1 MRKLFVF
8 ALVTMLV
15 AAGLGFAGGEEETSA
30 AAAMSDGG
38 PIYGGTFTL
47 APRWGNKPGS
57 PDPADGQGGR
67 TWYHELIQETPMIG
81 DFDTFGPRGSGEWD
95 FKLIGAIPMK
105 YIKGNLIENWEVDQS
120 KITWTVKRGIYW
132 APTEAQS
139 AWMDAR
145 EFTAEDLAADLR
157 HWATGPEGARLLANK
172 DANIYAQ
179 GDDVIIEFVEFDF
192 ILNATLGLSRP
203 GFVGAPEM
211 LEDGRIARW
220 EDQVG
225 TGPFMFAE
233 YVPDQFFRMVKNPNY
248 RGTTMVDGEE
258 YQLPF
263 LDEFIIPLANDESF
277 EEAALRTGIADG
289 GPSVYGT
296 HWDTLDRTAP
306 DLIQDRLPIS
316 FGGTF
321 AFNTSKPPFDNR
333 DVRRALLV
341 GTNLD
346 DFAAQRGA
354 KGVDLPEHW
363 WPIYPSLASYT
374 PQSELP
380 PETAMLYEYDPEK
393 AKQMLADAGYP
404 DGFTVNFYTGN
415 WNTILQQA
423 AIMKD
428 QWAKMG
434 VEFNIVVNDAAT
446 HRQAVEE
453 RAYDMTRMGYGSGNP
468 VRDMPNNWASWG
480 TRNQYEFNDPKFDE
494 LARAMQAE
502 MDADKRD
509 AIIKEAA
516 VHILN
521 EVPAI
526 PLAVKAISQ
535 AWWPWVKNYYGEF
548 RWINDDTYVMPW
560 GWAWIDPSIKQE
572 MGF

>member
-8 ALVTMLV
+8 ALAMML
-15 AAGLGFAGGEEETSA
+15 AAGLGFAGGEEETTASA
-30 AAAMSDGG
+30 ATMSDGG

-47 APRWGNKPGS
+47 APRWANKPGS

-105 YIKGNLIENWEVDQS
+105 FIKGNLIENWEVDQS
-120 KITWTVKRGIYW
+120 KITWTVKKGIFW
-132 APTEAQS
+132 APTESQS

-248 RGTTMVDGEE
+248 RGTTMVDGKE

-296 HWDTLDRTAP
+296 HWDTLRRRLRAP
-306 DLIQDRLPIS
+306 GPSAR
-316 FGGTF
+316 G
-321 AFNTSKPPFDNR
+321 
-333 DVRRALLV
+333 RALPR
-341 GTNLD
+341 
-346 DFAAQRGA
+346 RGR
-354 KGVDLPEHW
+354 
-363 WPIYPSLASYT
+363 
-374 PQSELP
+374 
-380 PETAMLYEYDPEK
+380 
-393 AKQMLADAGYP
+393 AGLRAESAWSRP
-404 DGFTVNFYTGN
+404 GN
-415 WNTILQQA
+415 RGW
-423 AIMKD
+423 
-428 QWAKMG
+428 
-434 VEFNIVVNDAAT
+434 
-446 HRQAVEE
+446 
-453 RAYDMTRMGYGSGNP
+453 
-468 VRDMPNNWASWG
+468 
-480 TRNQYEFNDPKFDE
+480 
-494 LARAMQAE
+494 
-502 MDADKRD
+502 
-509 AIIKEAA
+509 
-516 VHILN
+516 
-521 EVPAI
+521 
-526 PLAVKAISQ
+526 
-535 AWWPWVKNYYGEF
+535 
-548 RWINDDTYVMPW
+548 RWIRRCRRRRPAPARGCARW
-560 GWAWIDPSIKQE
+560 G
-572 MGF
+572 